1 MLVLLVLLVV
11 ALLMVVSRYY
21 TEPMYK
27 FHLSWHYRGEFHCIR
42 NIHKASQSYICST
55 FVQQERGL
63 SGTTPPLCGLLIF
76 MRLPNCENERDIP
89 L

>member
-1 MLVLLVLLVV
+1 VLVLLVLLVV

-27 FHLSWHYRGEFHCIR
+27 FHLREFHCIR